1 MTEQVRRASRLIEI
15 QRILRQY
22 PAGHT
27 TAELADRMGT
37 SRRTIERD
45 LAVLESELQVA
56 ITVSGHRYK
65 VLEGSTPLAP
75 ITFSLQ
81 EGRAIFL
88 AARLLL
94 RHAEDRDPDGVSAL
108 EKLAA
113 SLPVAIARHAQA
125 TVDELRLRPQSRPH
139 SDVLQRIT
147 EAWAGSKTVAVRYR
161 SAGQKGTKVFGL
173 DPYLLET
180 SATGAATYV
189 VGYSHRHGEVRV
201 FRTDRIVN
209 AVVSK
214 ESFVPPDMSAIS
226 AKLGQS
232 WSGVVYGGDE
242 QYDVTIDFD
251 EAVADRIAE
260 RSWHPSQQLTRLA
273 SGGVRLELRLP
284 SLLEFVPWV
293 LGWGP
298 SARVVGPVLLREQVA
313 QAARSAA
320 ALYT

>member
-27 TAELADRMGT
+27 TAELAERLGT

-56 ITVSGHRYK
+56 ITVTGHRYK

-81 EGRAIFL
+81 EGRAVFL

-113 SLPVAIARHAQA
+113 SLPAAIAHHAQA
-125 TVDELRLRPQSRPH
+125 TVDELRQKSRGQ

-180 SATGAATYV
+180 STTGAATYV
-189 VGYSHRHGEVRV
+189 VGYSHRHKEVRV
-201 FRTDRIVN
+201 FRTDRILN

-214 ESFVPPDMSAIS
+214 DSFVPPDVTSIS

-242 QYDVTIDFD
+242 QYDVVIDF
-251 EAVADRIAE
+251 EESVADRVRE
-260 RSWHPSQQLTRLA
+260 RAWHPSQQLSSLE
-273 SGGVRLELRLP
+273 SGGVRLALRLP

-298 SARVVGPVLLREQVA
+298 SAKVIGPDLLRDQVS
-313 QAARSAA
+313 AAHHSAA
-320 ALYT
+320 ALYA

>member
-22 PAGHT
+22 PPGLT
-27 TAELADRMGT
+27 TAELAERMGT

-45 LAVLESELQVA
+45 LAVLESELNVA
-56 ITVSGHRYK
+56 ITVEAHRYK

-81 EGRAIFL
+81 EGRAVFL

-94 RHAEDRDPDGVSAL
+94 RHAEDRDLDGVSAL

-113 SLPVAIARHAQA
+113 SLPSAIARHAQA
-125 TVDELRLRPQSRPH
+125 TVDELRNRPSLNQPT
-139 SDVLQRIT
+139 VLQRIT
-147 EAWAGSKTVAVRYR
+147 EAWAGSKTVAIRYR

-189 VGYSHRHGEVRV
+189 VGYSHRHKAVRV
-201 FRTDRIVN
+201 FRTDRIIT
-209 AVVSK
+209 AVISA
-214 ESFVPPDMSAIS
+214 ETFAPPDVSSIS
-226 AKLGQS
+226 ARLRQS
-232 WSGVVYGGDE
+232 WSGVVYGGDD

-251 EAVADRIAE
+251 ASVSDRVRE
-260 RSWHPSQQLTRLA
+260 RAWHTSQQLTKLEA
-273 SGGVRLELRLP
+273 GGVRLELRLP

-298 SARVVGPVLLREQVA
+298 AAQVIGPAELRSQVIDA
-313 QAARSAA
+313 HREAL
-320 ALYT
+320 ALYG

>member
-22 PAGHT
+22 PPGLT
-27 TAELADRMGT
+27 TAELAERMGT

-45 LAVLESELQVA
+45 LAVLESELDVA
-56 ITVSGHRYK
+56 ITVKGHRYA

-81 EGRAIFL
+81 EGRAVFL

-94 RHAEDRDPDGVSAL
+94 RHAEDRDLDGISAL

-113 SLPVAIARHAQA
+113 SLPSSIARHAQS
-125 TVDELRLRPQSRPH
+125 TVDELRNRPTREAST
-139 SDVLQRIT
+139 VLQRIT
-147 EAWAGSKTVAVRYR
+147 EAWAASKTVAVRYR

-189 VGYSHRHGEVRV
+189 VGYSHRHKAVRV
-201 FRTDRIVN
+201 FRTDRMSDV
-209 AVVSK
+209 VVSADTF
-214 ESFVPPDMSAIS
+214 SPPDVSSIA
-226 AKLGQS
+226 ARLGQS
-232 WSGVVYGGDE
+232 WSGVVYAGDE
-242 QYDVTIDFD
+242 QYDVTIDF
-251 EAVADRIAE
+251 AASVADRLRE
-260 RSWHPSQQLTRLA
+260 RSWHPSQQLSKLEN
-273 SGGVRLELRLP
+273 GGVRLELRLP

-298 SARVVGPVLLREQVA
+298 AAQVVGPPELRMQVIEA
-313 QAARSAA
+313 HRA
-320 ALYT
+320 ALAQYA